1 MTTFSTCRGNAICK
15 RWQFDCS
22 LSSWDACFLTWLLR
36 LALSKLCWAERH
48 FYLIPCLR
56 KKGFDF
62 FLIRYVSCGFVIC
75 GLYCGHIQFLCV
87 EFLETF
93 LIKDG
98 WWILS
103 IIYILYIYIY
113 ITDGWWI
120 ISMYIYQDLYR
131 YRAMDLIYIEISMIY
146 IISIDIYIYIN

>member
-36 LALSKLCWAERH
+36 LALSRLCWAERH

-62 FLIRYVSCGFVIC
+62 FLIRYVCCGFVIC
-75 GLYCGHIQFLCV
+75 GLYCGHTQFLCV
-87 EFLETF
+87 EFLEIF
-93 LIKDG
+93 LIMDG
-98 WWILS
+98 WYIYIILRIHHPS
-103 IIYILYIYIY
+103 KYILY
-113 ITDGWWI
+113 
-120 ISMYIYQDLYR
+120 L
-131 YRAMDLIYIEISMIY
+131 EFIY
-146 IISIDIYIYIN
+146 IIHIHIHIYISHRWLVNYKYVYISRSI